1 MKNKPI
7 ILVAGEPKSIFFEI
21 FFKAIKKIILKVPLV
36 LICCKNLLQNQM
48 KKHNF
53 NKIIKIIEI
62 NKIQNI
68 ILDNRKINV
77 ININLKNLRIKLL

>member
-1 MKNKPI
+1 
-7 ILVAGEPKSIFFEI
+7 
-21 FFKAIKKIILKVPLV
+21 
-36 LICCKNLLQNQM
+36 M

-68 ILDNRKINV
+68 ILDNRKINL
-77 ININLKNLRIKLL
+77 IDINLKKSKNKIIKLNFQTNILKIHSI

>member
-1 MKNKPI
+1 
-7 ILVAGEPKSIFFEI
+7 
-21 FFKAIKKIILKVPLV
+21 
-36 LICCKNLLQNQM
+36 M